1 MSAPRAGWYRDPRN
15 PQNARWWDGDRWTPH
30 TRPTNKPADADD
42 DYDEDDA
49 RSPWWRAL
57 WVPAAVA
64 GLGLGVAAGV
74 GLGGSTTT
82 AVPGPTVTATVT
94 EIATVPGPTVT
105 TPAGGTSANQVAA
118 TGTAANQAAA
128 SPGPFGRGL
137 YIVGTDIQAGT
148 YRTAGGAGCYWA
160 RLSSLSTTSIIDNSA
175 SSSPQTVVIQ
185 PSDQAFQVLGNCTF
199 SRA

>member
-15 PQNARWWDGDRWTPH
+15 PQNARWWDGERWTPH
-30 TRPTNKPADADD
+30 TRPTTKSADD
-42 DYDEDDA
+42 DASDDA
-49 RSPWWRAL
+49 DTSSPWWRAL

-82 AVPGPTVTATVT
+82 AAPGPTVTATVT
-94 EIATVPGPTVT
+94 AIATVPGPTVT
-105 TPAGGTSANQVAA
+105 AISPIGGTQPANQATA
-118 TGTAANQAAA
+118 TGAHQAAA
-128 SPGPFGRGL
+128 SPGSFGRGL
-137 YIVGTDIQAGT
+137 YIVGTDIQPGR

-199 SRA
+199 SAG